1 MPRPPK
7 PRAVAHPPAAAYF
20 KPRGVPMTELE
31 ERVLALDELEALR
44 LVDLE
49 SLSQEAAGEA
59 MGVSRGTIGRLLERG
74 RRTVVDALLHGHA
87 VRIEGGPV
95 VTARPRRRGACCAW
109 YHPPATSRE

>member
-7 PRAVAHPPAAAYF
+7 PREVAHPPATDYF
-20 KPRGVPMTELE
+20 KPRGVPMADLA

-49 SLSQEAAGEA
+49 SLSQEQAGEA

-74 RRTVVDALLHGHA
+74 RRVVVDALVHGHA
-87 VRIEGGPV
+87 LRIEGGAV
-95 VTARPRRRGACCAW
+95 VTAPRPRRGACCAW
-109 YHPPATSRE
+109 NGGKPPRE